1 MCKII
6 LNNMFPKASYDDG
19 NNIYHEVINLF
30 LADNEK
36 YYLYLNANGE
46 YDGKEPVNVINVVR
60 VCSGLYKVLSVAIG
74 CKKGNDEI
82 KNIKYNGIS
91 LDKYFENNHKLRN
104 KVTYYTFECDKENVY
119 VPKENIYIAFKKF
132 GTTDSENNQIITN
145 DKIIKLKDLEKFSSS
160 CRICNITP
168 TDKSSLLKDIINNI
182 TNIINITNITNHK
195 IPCDKLQ
202 TMANTKLN
210 FKEENY
216 FSFLGVEKNEL
227 QYSNA
232 IVKLLNFKKDGKM
245 SFLNELFKESNIN
258 NSAVN
263 NDFEVLREE
272 KNIDILFRNLD
283 PKDGKIVIIEN
294 KIDAS
299 LTLSDKGSDI
309 KTQASKIFKDVF
321 GKELN
326 NNNTNAS
333 AIFNRILKGNENNP
347 SQLSKY
353 YLYAVAWALKAGWSD
368 TKIEEDIICFF
379 LCPEYYKEIYN
390 KNFFNKYAFGNK
402 YTLITYKNLLKVFD
416 NKAKLCLSKNQL
428 FIYEGFIDAIS
439 SLASDRDDL
448 IERTM
453 IKRFIDRHNA
463 IKSSNPSSLNKSSK
477 RIMQIQL

>member
-46 YDGKEPVNVINVVR
+46 YDGEEPVNVINVAR
-60 VCSGLYKVLSVAIG
+60 VCNGLYKVLSVAIG
-74 CKKGNDEI
+74 CKKGKDEI

-91 LDKYFENNHKLRN
+91 LDKYFENNHKLY
-104 KVTYYTFECDKENVY
+104 KTVTYYTFECDKENVY
-119 VPKENIYIAFKKF
+119 VPKGNIYIAFKNF
-132 GTTDSENNQIITN
+132 GDTDSENNQIIKN
-145 DKIIKLKDLEKFSSS
+145 DRIIKLMDLEKFSSS
-160 CRICNITP
+160 CRICNITS
-168 TDKSSLLKDIINNI
+168 TDENLLKDIIN
-182 TNIINITNITNHK
+182 HK
-195 IPCDKLQ
+195 IPCNKLQ

-245 SFLNELFKESNIN
+245 SFLNELFKESIIENT
-258 NSAVN
+258 AVN

-299 LTLSDKGSDI
+299 LTLSDKGSNI
-309 KTQASKIFKDVF
+309 ETQAMKIFKDVF
-321 GKELN
+321 NKELN
-326 NNNTNAS
+326 NNNTNEAT
-333 AIFNRILKGNENNP
+333 IFNSILNGKNP

-353 YLYAVAWALKAGWSD
+353 YLYAVAWALKAGWD
-368 TKIEEDIICFF
+368 VDKINKDIICFF
-379 LCPEYYKEIYN
+379 LFPEYYKEIYN
-390 KNFFNKYAFGNK
+390 ENFFNKYAFGNK
-402 YTLITYKNLLKVFD
+402 YTLITYKNLLKVFKD
-416 NKAKLCLSKNQL
+416 LLNVYEKVFDDKAKLCLSKNQL

-453 IKRFIDRHNA
+453 IKRFIDRHNV
-463 IKSSNPSSLNKSSK
+463 IKSSNPSSLNKSNK

>member
-1 MCKII
+1 MNKII

-36 YYLYLNANGE
+36 YYLYLNANGK
-46 YDGKEPVNVINVVR
+46 YKGKKPVNVINVAR
-60 VCSGLYKVLSVAIG
+60 VCNGLYKVLSVAIG
-74 CKKGNDEI
+74 CKKEKDEI
-82 KNIKYNGIS
+82 KNITYNDIS
-91 LDKYFENNHKLRN
+91 LDKYFENNHILHN
-104 KVTYYTFECDKENVY
+104 EVTYYTFECNENDVY
-119 VPKENIYIAFKKF
+119 VPKENIYIAFKNFSNTYPK
-132 GTTDSENNQIITN
+132 NAQ
-145 DKIIKLKDLEKFSSS
+145 IIKLNDLEKFSSP
-160 CRICNITP
+160 CRIYNITSR
-168 TDKSSLLKDIINNI
+168 DENLLKDIIN
-182 TNIINITNITNHK
+182 NITNHK

-202 TMANTKLN
+202 TMANTKFN

-283 PKDGKIVIIEN
+283 PTDGKIVIIEN

-299 LTLSDKGSDI
+299 LTLSDNDSNI
-309 KTQASKIFKDVF
+309 ETQAMKIFKDVF
-321 GKELN
+321 NKELN
-326 NNNTNAS
+326 NNTNEAT
-333 AIFNRILKGNENNP
+333 IFNSILNGTNP

-368 TKIEEDIICFF
+368 TKIKNDIICFF

-390 KNFFNKYAFGNK
+390 ENFFNKYAFGNK
-402 YTLITYKNLLKVFD
+402 YTLITYKNLLNVYEKVFD
-416 NKAKLCLSKNQL
+416 DKAKLCLSKNQL

-453 IKRFIDRHNA
+453 IKRFIARCNA
-463 IKSSNPSSLNKSSK
+463 IKSSNPSSSNKSNK

>member
-30 LADNEK
+30 FADNEK
-36 YYLYLNANGE
+36 YYLYLNANGK
-46 YDGKEPVNVINVVR
+46 YKGKKPVNVINVAR
-60 VCSGLYKVLSVAIG
+60 VCRGLYKVLSVAIG
-74 CKKGNDEI
+74 CKKGNDAI
-82 KNIKYNGIS
+82 KNITYNGIS
-91 LDKYFENNHKLRN
+91 LDKYFEKNHKLRN

-119 VPKENIYIAFKKF
+119 VPSENIYIAFKNF
-132 GTTDSENNQIITN
+132 TSTTNER
-145 DKIIKLKDLEKFSSS
+145 IIKLKVLEKFSSS
-160 CRICNITP
+160 CRICNITSI
-168 TDKSSLLKDIINNI
+168 DEKQLNAFINNI
-182 TNIINITNITNHK
+182 INHK

-245 SFLNELFKESNIN
+245 SFLNELFKESKIN
-258 NSAVN
+258 NNNAVN

-299 LTLSDKGSDI
+299 LTLSDKGNDI

-321 GKELN
+321 NKELN
-326 NNNTNAS
+326 NNNTNEAT
-333 AIFNRILKGNENNP
+333 IFNSILNGANP

-353 YLYAVAWALKAGWSD
+353 YLYAVAWALKAGWDVS
-368 TKIEEDIICFF
+368 KIKDDIICFF

-402 YTLITYKNLLKVFD
+402 YTLITYKNLLNVYEKVFD
-416 NKAKLCLSKNQL
+416 AKAKLCLSKNQL

-439 SLASDRDDL
+439 SLASNRDDL

-453 IKRFIDRHNA
+453 IKRFIDRYNA
-463 IKSSNPSSLNKSSK
+463 IKSSNP
-477 RIMQIQL
+477 

>member
-1 MCKII
+1 MMNKII
-6 LNNMFPKASYDDG
+6 LNNIFPKASYDDG

-30 LADNEK
+30 LADNGK
-36 YYLYLNANGE
+36 YYLYLNANGK
-46 YDGKEPVNVINVVR
+46 YDGEEPVNVINVVR
-60 VCSGLYKVLSVAIG
+60 VCRGLYKVLSVVIG
-74 CKKGNDEI
+74 CKNGNDEI

-91 LDKYFENNHKLRN
+91 LDKYFENNHKLY
-104 KVTYYTFECDKENVY
+104 KTVTYYTFECDKENVY
-119 VPKENIYIAFKKF
+119 VPKENIYIAFKNF
-132 GTTDSENNQIITN
+132 TSTTNER
-145 DKIIKLKDLEKFSSS
+145 IIKLKVLEKFSSS
-160 CRICNITP
+160 CRICNITS
-168 TDKSSLLKDIINNI
+168 TDESLLKDIINNI
-182 TNIINITNITNHK
+182 INHK

-245 SFLNELFKESNIN
+245 SFLNELFKESIIKNT
-258 NSAVN
+258 AVN

-309 KTQASKIFKDVF
+309 NTQASKIFKDVF
-321 GKELN
+321 DKTSKN
-326 NNNTNAS
+326 SSNDDADN
-333 AIFNRILKGNENNP
+333 LKGNP

-353 YLYAVAWALKAGWSD
+353 YLYAVAWALKAGWD
-368 TKIEEDIICFF
+368 VDKINKDIICFF

-390 KNFFNKYAFGNK
+390 EAFFNNYAFGNK
-402 YTLITYKNLLKVFD
+402 YTLITYKNLLKVYENVFD
-416 NKAKLCLSKNQL
+416 DKTKHCLSKNRL
-428 FIYEGFIDAIS
+428 FIYEGFIDAVS

-453 IKRFIDRHNA
+453 IKRFIDRYNA
-463 IKSSNPSSLNKSSK
+463 IKSSNPSSSNKSNK

>member
-1 MCKII
+1 MNKII

-36 YYLYLNANGE
+36 YYLYLNANGK
-46 YDGKEPVNVINVVR
+46 YDGEEPVNVINVVR
-60 VCSGLYKVLSVAIG
+60 VCRGLYKVLSVAIG
-74 CKKGNDEI
+74 CKKGKDEI
-82 KNIKYNGIS
+82 KNITYNGVS
-91 LDKYFENNHKLRN
+91 LDKYFENNHKLY
-104 KVTYYTFECDKENVY
+104 KTMVYYTFECDKNDVY
-119 VPKENIYIAFKKF
+119 VPSENIYIAFENF
-132 GTTDSENNQIITN
+132 TSTTNE
-145 DKIIKLKDLEKFSSS
+145 KIIKLKDLKKFSSS
-160 CRICNITP
+160 CRICNITS
-168 TDKSSLLKDIINNI
+168 TDEKQLNAFINNI
-182 TNIINITNITNHK
+182 SNHK
-195 IPCDKLQ
+195 IPCNKLQ

-283 PKDGKIVIIEN
+283 PTDGKIVIIEN

-299 LTLSDKGSDI
+299 LTLSDNDSNI
-309 KTQASKIFKDVF
+309 ETQAMKIFKDVF
-321 GKELN
+321 NKELN
-326 NNNTNAS
+326 NNTNETT
-333 AIFNRILKGNENNP
+333 IFNSILNGTNP

-368 TKIEEDIICFF
+368 TKIKNDIICFF

-390 KNFFNKYAFGNK
+390 KEFFDNYAFGDK
-402 YTLITYKNLLKVFD
+402 YTLITYKNLLNVYEKVFD
-416 NKAKLCLSKNQL
+416 DKAKLCLSKNQL

-453 IKRFIDRHNA
+453 IKRFIDRCNA
-463 IKSSNPSSLNKSSK
+463 IKSSNPSSSNKSNK

>member
-1 MCKII
+1 MNKII

-46 YDGKEPVNVINVVR
+46 YDGEEPVNVINVAR
-60 VCSGLYKVLSVAIG
+60 VCNGLYKVLSVAIG
-74 CKKGNDEI
+74 CKKGKDEI
-82 KNIKYNGIS
+82 KNITYNGIS
-91 LDKYFENNHKLRN
+91 LDKYFENNHILHN
-104 KVTYYTFECDKENVY
+104 KVTYYTFECNENDVY
-119 VPKENIYIAFKKF
+119 VPKENIYIAFENF
-132 GTTDSENNQIITN
+132 DTTDPKN
-145 DKIIKLKDLEKFSSS
+145 DEINKKIIKLKDVKKFSSS
-160 CRICNITP
+160 CRICNITS
-168 TDKSSLLKDIINNI
+168 TDESLLKDIIK
-182 TNIINITNITNHK
+182 HE

-283 PKDGKIVIIEN
+283 PTDGKIVIIEN

-299 LTLSDKGSDI
+299 LTLSDNASNI
-309 KTQASKIFKDVF
+309 ETQAMKIFKDVF
-321 GKELN
+321 NKELN
-326 NNNTNAS
+326 NNTNEAT
-333 AIFNRILKGNENNP
+333 IFNSILNGTNP

-353 YLYAVAWALKAGWSD
+353 YLYAVAWALKAGWNVS
-368 TKIEEDIICFF
+368 KIYKDIICFF

-390 KNFFNKYAFGNK
+390 KGFFKKYAFGNK
-402 YTLITYKNLLKVFD
+402 YTLITYKNLLNVYEKVFD
-416 NKAKLCLSKNQL
+416 DKAKLCLSKNQL